1 MMSNTISNRS
11 YCIYGPSGFGKSI
24 GGMYLTALSGTLYG
38 SDSTSATIDDAMFM
52 LSNVIGNEGL
62 FVYGTVT
69 NGVFYCGMYVQY
81 GGNHQTFQSWL
92 LATII

>member
-62 FVYGTVT
+62 FVYGTT
-69 NGVFYCGMYVQY
+69 GNGIFAGIYTQY
-81 GGNHQTFQSWL
+81 GGNHQSYKGWL